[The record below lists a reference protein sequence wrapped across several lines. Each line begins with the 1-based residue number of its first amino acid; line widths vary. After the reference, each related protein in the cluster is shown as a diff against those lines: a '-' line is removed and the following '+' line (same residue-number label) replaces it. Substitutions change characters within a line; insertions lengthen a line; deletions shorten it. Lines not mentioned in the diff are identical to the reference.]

1 MRVEGGGGGG
11 EERNGEEVRSQE
23 SKGEGWDESEYRRM
37 GEGRRRRF
45 GGEEEWRGEEDK
57 RGGVESDRG
66 GRGGRAEQD
75 SSPSSSTNI
84 DEHEVGSRFGSSRHV
99 SASDSI
105 ASHSI

>member
-1 MRVEGGGGGG
+1 M
-11 EERNGEEVRSQE
+11 RSQE

-84 DEHEVGSRFGSSRHV
+84 DEHLIEVGAVINEGRRSRFGSSRHV
-99 SASDSI
+99 SASPCLPLD
-105 ASHSI
+105 